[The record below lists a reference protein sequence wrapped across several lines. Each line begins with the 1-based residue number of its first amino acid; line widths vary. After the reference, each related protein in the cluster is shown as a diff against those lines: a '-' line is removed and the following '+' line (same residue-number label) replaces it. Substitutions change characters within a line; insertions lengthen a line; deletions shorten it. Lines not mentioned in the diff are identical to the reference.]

1 MREIISNNFY
11 STANYLTVS
20 RIIMIPIIVILLFFE
35 GKLAAFITAL
45 IFSLASITDWVDGY
59 IARKQHTV
67 SVLGKFL
74 DPLADKLLVMSTM
87 IMLIPLG
94 RIPAWIVVIILAR
107 ELAITG
113 LRGIASSEGVVI
125 AASKLGKY
133 KTGFQIA
140 ALITLLLHYEYCCGI
155 DFHNIGMNLLWIAL
169 VLTLWSGYDY
179 IVKFKRVL
187 SSQTGDY

>member
-1 MREIISNNFY
+1 MKEVIGNNLY
-11 STANYLTVS
+11 SIANCLTVS
-20 RIIMIPIIVILLFFE
+20 RIIIIPVIVILLLFE
-35 GKLAAFITAL
+35 GKLVAFITAL
-45 IFSLASITDWVDGY
+45 IFSIASITDWMDGY
-59 IARKQHTV
+59 IARKQQTV

-140 ALITLLLHYEYCCGI
+140 ALIVLLLHYEYCCGI
-155 DFHNIGMNLLWIAL
+155 DFHFTGMILLWIAL

-179 IVKFKRVL
+179 IVKFKSVL
-187 SSQTGDY
+187 SLQAND

>member
-1 MREIISNNFY
+1 MKKVIDDNLY

-20 RIIMIPIIVILLFFE
+20 RILIIPVIVVLLLFE
-35 GKLAAFITAL
+35 GKLVSFITAL
-45 IFSLASITDWVDGY
+45 IFSIASITDWMDGY
-59 IARKQHTV
+59 IARKQQTV

-74 DPLADKLLVMSTM
+74 DPLADKLLVISTM

-94 RIPAWIVVIILAR
+94 RIPAWIVVIFLAR

-140 ALITLLLHYEYCCGI
+140 ALIVLLLHYEYCCGI
-155 DFHNIGMNLLWIAL
+155 DFHFAGMILLWIAL

-187 SSQTGDY
+187 SSQAND